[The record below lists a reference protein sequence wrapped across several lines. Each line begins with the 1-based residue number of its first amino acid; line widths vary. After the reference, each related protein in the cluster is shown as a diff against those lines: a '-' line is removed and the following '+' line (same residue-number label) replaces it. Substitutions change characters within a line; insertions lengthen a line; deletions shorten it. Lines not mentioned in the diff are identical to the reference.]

1 MKDLNDNWIDDHLKY
16 AISSTLGVKNFNVT
30 KNELK
35 LLEKLDLSDK
45 NISSLKGIEHAVNLK
60 HLNLCRNEIRDASL
74 LSKLVNLNTLELSEN
89 KIEDVSF
96 LSDLVNLKSI
106 GLDSN
111 NISEISNL
119 TNLTE
124 LQILNI
130 SNNQIQDLTFL
141 DSIRSDNIKIIA
153 SDQYIMLNPV
163 TVYKGQDYIFNSPI
177 HFSDETIVLLDNVQ
191 VRGNYNSIKTDKRPS
206 ILYSISK
213 VMIKNILSNCLLKA
227 DFYHEI
233 PFSKSTILSGT
244 IIQQIN
250 LKIKNVLSVFEP
262 DNIVKISSLSRIS
275 GNLFVVNKEAGTNTK
290 SIPLKEKTITIIDS
304 NGNKAYSL
312 TNENGS
318 YEFKNLK
325 KGRYTLLFPFLN
337 GYEYTTPS
345 LVICNLSQKGEII
358 IDSRVY
364 KK

>member
-1 MKDLNDNWIDDHLKY
+1 MKDMNDNWIDGHLKY
-16 AISSTLGVKNFNVT
+16 VISSILGIEKSAVT
-30 KNELK
+30 KNQLK
-35 LLEKLDLSDK
+35 QLEKLDLSDK
-45 NISSLKGIEHAVNLK
+45 NISSLKGIEYAINLK
-60 HLNLCRNEIRDASL
+60 SLNLCRNEIRDASL
-74 LSKLVNLNTLELSEN
+74 LSKLINLNTLELSEN

-111 NISEISNL
+111 NISKISNL
-119 TNLTE
+119 VNLTE

-141 DSIRSDNIKIIA
+141 DSISSDNIKIIA

-177 HFSDETIVLLDNVQ
+177 HFSDDTIVLLDNIQ

-227 DFYHEI
+227 DFYHEV

-250 LKIKNVLSVFEP
+250 LKIKNVLNVFEA

-275 GNLFVVNKEAGTNTK
+275 GNLFVENRETGTDAK
-290 SIPLKEKTITIIDS
+290 SMPLKEKIVTIIDS

-312 TNENGS
+312 TNENGL
-318 YEFKNLK
+318 YEFKNLR
-325 KGRYTLLFPFLN
+325 KGRYTLLFPFLDD
-337 GYEYTTPS
+337 YEYTTPS
-345 LVICNLSQKGEII
+345 LVICNLTQKGEMI